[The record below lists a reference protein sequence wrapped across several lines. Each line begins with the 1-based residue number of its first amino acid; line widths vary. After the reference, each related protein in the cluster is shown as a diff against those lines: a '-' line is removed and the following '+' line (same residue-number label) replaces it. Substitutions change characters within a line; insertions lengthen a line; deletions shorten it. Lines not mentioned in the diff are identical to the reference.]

1 MQLLLQQKSITQT
14 KGKTC
19 MNILKSIGAV
29 IAGLVAIFALSYA
42 TDAVLEAAGILQS
55 GMPLPMRGSEL
66 LITTILVYRLVYSVV
81 GCYIA
86 ARLAPNYP
94 MRHALVL
101 GALGFV
107 GSIGGA
113 IVAVQQSLGPAWYA
127 WGLVVFALPC
137 AWLGGRLYANSQSH

>member
-1 MQLLLQQKSITQT
+1 
-14 KGKTC
+14 

-29 IAGLVAIFALSYA
+29 VAGLVVIFALSYA
-42 TDAVLEAAGILQS
+42 TDAVLEAAGILQA
-55 GMPLPMRGSEL
+55 GTPLPMRGSEL
-66 LITTILVYRLVYSVV
+66 LIAAILVYRLAYSVA
-81 GCYIA
+81 GCYVA

-101 GALGFV
+101 GMLGFV

-113 IVAVQQSLGPAWYA
+113 MVSVQQSLGPAWYA

-137 AWLGGRLYANSQSH
+137 AWLGGRLFAKGQIH

>member
-1 MQLLLQQKSITQT
+1 
-14 KGKTC
+14 

-29 IAGLVAIFALSYA
+29 IAGLVAIFVLSYA

-55 GMPLPMRGSEL
+55 GAPLPIYGSEI
-66 LITTILVYRLVYSVV
+66 LITTILAYRLIYSVV

-94 MRHALVL
+94 MRHAF
-101 GALGFV
+101 ALGVFGLV
-107 GSIGGA
+107 FSIGGA
-113 IVAVQQSLGPAWYA
+113 IVAAQQSLGPAWYT

-137 AWLGGRLYANSQSH
+137 AWLGGKLQTR

>member
-1 MQLLLQQKSITQT
+1 
-14 KGKTC
+14 

-29 IAGLVAIFALSYA
+29 IAGLVAIFVLSYG
-42 TDAVLEAAGILQS
+42 TDAVLEAAGILQA
-55 GMPLPMRGSEL
+55 GAPLPMRGSEL
-66 LITTILVYRLVYSVV
+66 LITTILVYRLVYSVI

-101 GALGFV
+101 GALGLV

-113 IVAVQQSLGPAWYA
+113 IVAAQQSLGPAWYA

-137 AWLGGRLYANSQSH
+137 AWLGGKLQTR

>member
-1 MQLLLQQKSITQT
+1 
-14 KGKTC
+14 

-29 IAGLVAIFALSYA
+29 VAGLVVIFALSYA
-42 TDAVLEAAGILQS
+42 TDAVLEAAGILQA
-55 GMPLPMRGSEL
+55 GTPLPMRGSEL
-66 LITTILVYRLVYSVV
+66 LIAAILMYRLAYSVA
-81 GCYIA
+81 GCYVA

-101 GALGFV
+101 GMLGFV

-113 IVAVQQSLGPAWYA
+113 MVSVQQSLGPAWYA

-137 AWLGGRLYANSQSH
+137 AWLGGRLFAKGQIH

>member
-1 MQLLLQQKSITQT
+1 
-14 KGKTC
+14 

-29 IAGLVAIFALSYA
+29 IAGFVAIFVLSYG
-42 TDAVLEAAGILQS
+42 TDAVLEAAGILQA
-55 GMPLPMRGSEL
+55 GAPLPMRGAEL
-66 LITTILVYRLVYSVV
+66 LIAAILVYRLVYSVA

-86 ARLAPNYP
+86 ARLAPSHP

-101 GALGFV
+101 GALGLI

-113 IVAVQQSLGPAWYA
+113 IVAAQQSLGPAWYA

-137 AWLGGRLYANSQSH
+137 AWLGGKLQTR

>member
-1 MQLLLQQKSITQT
+1 
-14 KGKTC
+14 
-19 MNILKSIGAV
+19 MNILKSIGAIV
-29 IAGLVAIFALSYA
+29 AGLVVIFALSYA
-42 TDAVLEAAGILQS
+42 TDAVLEAAGILQA
-55 GMPLPMRGSEL
+55 GTPLPMRGSEL
-66 LITTILVYRLVYSVV
+66 LIAAILVYRLAYSVA
-81 GCYIA
+81 GCYVA

-101 GALGFV
+101 GMLGFV

-113 IVAVQQSLGPAWYA
+113 MVSVQQSLGPAWYA

>member
-1 MQLLLQQKSITQT
+1 
-14 KGKTC
+14 

-29 IAGLVAIFALSYA
+29 VAGFVAIFVLSYG
-42 TDAVLEAAGILQS
+42 TDAVLEAAGILQA
-55 GMPLPMRGSEL
+55 GAPLPMRGAEL
-66 LITTILVYRLVYSVV
+66 LIAAILIYRLAYSVV
-81 GCYIA
+81 GCYLA
-86 ARLAPNYP
+86 ARLAPSHH

-113 IVAVQQSLGPAWYA
+113 MSAMQQSLGPAWYA

-137 AWLGGRLYANSQSH
+137 AWLGGKLYANRQSH

>member
-1 MQLLLQQKSITQT
+1 
-14 KGKTC
+14 

-29 IAGLVAIFALSYA
+29 MAGFIAIFALSYG
-42 TDAVLEAAGILQS
+42 TDAVLEAAGILQA
-55 GMPLPMRGSEL
+55 GAPLPMRGSEL
-66 LITTILVYRLVYSVV
+66 LITAILVYRLAYSVV

-86 ARLAPNYP
+86 ARLAPSHP

-101 GALGFV
+101 GALGLV

-127 WGLVVFALPC
+127 WALVVFALPC
-137 AWLGGRLYANSQSH
+137 AWLGGKLQTR

>member
-1 MQLLLQQKSITQT
+1 MQPLQQT
-14 KGKTC
+14 KFKNSNKRRTG

-29 IAGLVAIFALSYA
+29 IAGLVAIFVLSYA

-55 GMPLPMRGSEL
+55 GAPLPIYGSEI
-66 LITTILVYRLVYSVV
+66 LITTILAYRLIYSVV

-94 MRHALVL
+94 MRHAF
-101 GALGFV
+101 ALGVFGLV
-107 GSIGGA
+107 FSIGGA
-113 IVAVQQSLGPAWYA
+113 IVAAQQSLGPAWYT

-137 AWLGGRLYANSQSH
+137 AWLGGKLQTR

>member
-1 MQLLLQQKSITQT
+1 
-14 KGKTC
+14 

-29 IAGLVAIFALSYA
+29 IAGLVAIFVLSYA
-42 TDAVLEAAGILQS
+42 TDAILEAAGLLQA
-55 GMPLPMRGSEL
+55 GVPLPMRGAEL
-66 LITTILVYRLVYSVV
+66 LITAILVYRLVYSVA

-86 ARLAPNYP
+86 ARLAPSHP

-101 GALGFV
+101 GALGLV

-113 IVAVQQSLGPAWYA
+113 IVAAQQSLGPAWYA

-137 AWLGGRLYANSQSH
+137 AWLGGRLQVNRQAC

>member
-1 MQLLLQQKSITQT
+1 
-14 KGKTC
+14 
-19 MNILKSIGAV
+19 
-29 IAGLVAIFALSYA
+29 
-42 TDAVLEAAGILQS
+42 
-55 GMPLPMRGSEL
+55 MRGSEL
-66 LITTILVYRLVYSVV
+66 LITAILVYRLAYSVI

-86 ARLAPNYP
+86 ARLAPMYP

-101 GALGFV
+101 GALGLV

-137 AWLGGRLYANSQSH
+137 AWLGGRLYANSQLH

>member
-1 MQLLLQQKSITQT
+1 
-14 KGKTC
+14 

-29 IAGLVAIFALSYA
+29 IAGLVAIFVLSYA
-42 TDAVLEAAGILQS
+42 TDAVLEAVGILQA
-55 GMPLPMRGSEL
+55 GAPLPMHGAEL
-66 LITTILVYRLVYSVV
+66 LITVILIYRLAYSVA

-86 ARLAPNYP
+86 ARLAPSHP

-137 AWLGGRLYANSQSH
+137 AWLGGRLQAKGQ